1 MPKMKK
7 TQPRPMTLNV
17 RIDPPVR
24 LALEKAAEAD
34 ARTLSSLVQKVLA
47 EHVRETGFMK

>member
-24 LALEKAAEAD
+24 LALERRPKPMPAHFH
-34 ARTLSSLVQKVLA
+34 RSSKRSLPSMFAKRDL
-47 EHVRETGFMK
+47 